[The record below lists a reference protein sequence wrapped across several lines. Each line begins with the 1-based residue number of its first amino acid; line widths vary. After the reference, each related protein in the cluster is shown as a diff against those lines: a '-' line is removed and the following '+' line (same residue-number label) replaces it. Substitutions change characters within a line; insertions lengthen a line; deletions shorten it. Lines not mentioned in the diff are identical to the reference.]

1 MAGAPTSVTLAGF
14 TSRGTVPMGGTAGM
28 EPLLPAPPEGG
39 VTITRPSLLIA
50 PDGVNGGGVPFGAGR
65 RIGTSMPLAGGGA
78 SGGGTGTGLVPGGTV
93 GAGVLVEP
101 RSALPL
107 RSVSRLSVGAG
118 DNGVVDWAW
127 LSIEPAIILPA
138 AASAAMSFR
147 MSFLFMLILEAG

>member
-1 MAGAPTSVTLAGF
+1 
-14 TSRGTVPMGGTAGM
+14 
-28 EPLLPAPPEGG
+28 
-39 VTITRPSLLIA
+39 
-50 PDGVNGGGVPFGAGR
+50 
-65 RIGTSMPLAGGGA
+65 MPLAGGGA

-93 GAGVLVEP
+93 GDGVFVEP

-107 RSVSRLSVGAG
+107 RSVSRLSVGGG
-118 DNGVVDWAW
+118 DDGVVDWAW